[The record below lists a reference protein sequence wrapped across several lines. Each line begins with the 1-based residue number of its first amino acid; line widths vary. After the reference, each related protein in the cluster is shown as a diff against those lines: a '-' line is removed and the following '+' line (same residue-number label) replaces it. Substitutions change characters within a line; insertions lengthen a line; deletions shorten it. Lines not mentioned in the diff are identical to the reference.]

1 MGCCMSSL
9 YKRLAEGFPERLAP
23 ARGSVHAEAKGLQ
36 DWIHGLPLANGL
48 AAARM
53 LLQSVRE
60 MNAVRIDGLQR
71 LAGLEALRSPVAQ
84 MVAQADRQVVGST
97 FPLPQSKQQLGVQ
110 SRDFHEAMA
119 LGYRMAA
126 FDICSP
132 DGKVPFL
139 KGKQVATALQRAIAH
154 HGEQLLRGYLLYAA
168 PQPGVWQHLHDLYR
182 CAGALALDDKSID
195 DPLLGKL
202 SFSARDGYAHA
213 VLLALCNPYRL
224 SQREMVDSYELT
236 RIWAPLFRM
245 GSESLAGEFGLS
257 LEQDLGPGYV
267 PEERDPGVP
276 PTLSFDTND
285 VQRSIERDLALTV
298 KVQGSISFRLK
309 GGNPVSV
316 TPDFVSRLAS
326 SWKQSPDRYHA
337 RLPAGHYLDTLIGL
351 HGIHYHLAG
360 GTDFEQFVRDVR
372 GPGISMTERDK
383 SASWVNALG
392 DSAKPSALRSKVLDQ
407 SLGGYRL
414 EWGLESGAKARI
426 GELVGVAAVGDEHDN
441 EREWMIGVIR
451 WLRFTGD
458 GRVQAGVELLAR
470 EAYAAAVRAADHGGH
485 FRAPVRAIELQPMR
499 NGSVGQLSILTP
511 SVVDRGMSQIEVSRA
526 PDLWSD
532 SRDASI
538 RVLSDLDVIENTG
551 AYIRLVPKP
560 GYEGDLAAA
569 AA

>member
-1 MGCCMSSL
+1 MSSV
-9 YKRLAEGFPERLAP
+9 YQRLAEGFPERHAP
-23 ARGSVHAEAKGLQ
+23 ARGSIHSEPKGLI
-36 DWIHGLPLANGL
+36 DWVQGLPLANGL
-48 AAARM
+48 SAARM
-53 LLQSVRE
+53 LLQAVRE
-60 MNAVRIDGLQR
+60 MNAVKIDGQQR

-84 MVAQADRQVVGST
+84 MVAQADRQVVGSS
-97 FPLPQSKQQLGVQ
+97 FPLPQSKQQLGIQ

-126 FDICSP
+126 FELCLPEGRI
-132 DGKVPFL
+132 PFL
-139 KGKQVATALQRAIAH
+139 KGKQVATALQRAISH

-182 CAGALALDDKSID
+182 FADMVGVHEKSID
-195 DPLLGKL
+195 EPLLGKL
-202 SFSARDGYAHA
+202 AFSPKEAYAHV
-213 VLLALCNPYRL
+213 VLFALSNPYRL
-224 SQREMVDSYELT
+224 SQREMIDGFELT
-236 RIWAPLFRM
+236 RIWSPMFKVGNEAS
-245 GSESLAGEFGLS
+245 GADIGIS
-257 LEQDLGPGYV
+257 LEQDQGPGYV
-267 PEERDPGVP
+267 PEERDAGIP

-285 VQRSIERDLALTV
+285 VLRSIERDLAVTGPA
-298 KVQGSISFRLK
+298 QGNISFRLK
-309 GGNPVSV
+309 GGNPVNVS
-316 TPDFVSRLAS
+316 PDFVLRLS
-326 SWKQSPDRYHA
+326 TSWKPSPDRNHA

-383 SASWVNALG
+383 SASWMNTTLVDAV
-392 DSAKPSALRSKVLDQ
+392 KPAALRSLVLDQ

-426 GELVGVAAVGDEHDN
+426 GELVGLAAVGDDQDD

-451 WLRFTGD
+451 WLRFNND
-458 GRVQAGVELLAR
+458 GRVQAGIELLAR
-470 EAYAAAVRAADHGGH
+470 EAYAAAVRAADTGGH

-499 NGSVGQLSILTP
+499 NNSSSQLSILTP

-526 PDLWSD
+526 ADMWSA
-532 SRDASI
+532 SRDASV

-551 AYIRLVPKP
+551 AYIRLVAKP
-560 GYEGDLAAA
+560 GYDADFAAA